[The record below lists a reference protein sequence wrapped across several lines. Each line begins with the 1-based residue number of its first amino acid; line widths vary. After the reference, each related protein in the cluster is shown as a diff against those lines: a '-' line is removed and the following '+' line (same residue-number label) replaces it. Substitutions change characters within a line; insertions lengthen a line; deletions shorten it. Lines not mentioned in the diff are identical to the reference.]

1 MKNFIVII
9 LLFFVSF
16 NVLSKPISLNF
27 NDIPVRQALQFIAE
41 ANHMNIIISDSVKG
55 NITLH
60 LNNLPPEEALAIIL
74 QEAGLGKQ
82 IQGNVILISPLQELA
97 QKEKAQQDM
106 QNLAPLQSS
115 VIALHYAKASDITNS
130 IKSNN
135 LISTRGSIS
144 TDTRTNAV
152 WIQDIP
158 LKLNAIRSFI
168 KTIDIPVKQVLIE
181 ARIVSVD
188 EHYERELGV
197 KFQSIPTQ
205 KTALQGHFSV
215 DLPVG
220 NPNGASVGVALAKLG
235 DGSLLDLELSALET
249 EGVGEII
256 SSPRLVTANQQ
267 PATILSG
274 QEIPYQQATSS
285 GATSISFQ
293 KAVLNLAVT
302 PQITPDGKLV
312 LTLQLSQDRPT
323 STLIRGVP
331 IIETRQLQTLVTVKN
346 GQTVV
351 LGGIYEQNEEKNIEK
366 IPFFG
371 EIPLIGVIFRHS
383 MIKNDRRELLIFIT
397 PSIIDD

>member
-1 MKNFIVII
+1 MKNFIAII
-9 LLFFVSF
+9 LLFFVSL
-16 NVLSKPISLNF
+16 NVFSKPISLNF
-27 NDIPVRQALQFIAE
+27 NDIPIRQALQFVAE
-41 ANHMNIIISDSVKG
+41 ASNTNIIISDSVKG
-55 NITLH
+55 NMTLH
-60 LNNLPPEEALAIIL
+60 LEHLPSEEAFAIIL
-74 QEAGLGKQ
+74 QEAGLGEQ
-82 IQGNVILISPLQELA
+82 TQGNVILISPLQELA

-144 TDTRTNAV
+144 TDTRTNTV

-168 KTIDIPVKQVLIE
+168 KTIDVPVKQVLIE

-205 KTALQGHFSV
+205 KTATQGHFSV

-220 NPNGASVGVALAKLG
+220 NPNGASIGIALAKLG
-235 DGSLLDLELSALET
+235 DGNLLDLELSALET

-302 PQITPDGKLV
+302 PQITPDKTLV

-351 LGGIYEQNEEKNIEK
+351 LGGIYEQNEEKNVDNV
-366 IPFFG
+366 PFFG
-371 EIPLIGVIFRHS
+371 KIPLIGVLFRHS
-383 MIKNDRRELLIFIT
+383 MTKNDRRELLIFIT